1 MTRAVRRRFRCEPDA
16 GPNIAAMVGVVLV
29 LLALFVVGPIG
40 LFVVG
45 ALWSGLFG
53 WFAVGDAAG
62 HADDPERQS
71 AS

>member
-1 MTRAVRRRFRCEPDA
+1 
-16 GPNIAAMVGVVLV
+16 MVGVVLV
-29 LLALFVVGPIG
+29 LLALLVVGPIG

-45 ALWSGLFG
+45 ALWSAAFG
-53 WFAVGDAAG
+53 WFAVDDATR